1 MKVTYLGQAGLLF
14 EHEGFRIMLDPY
26 LSDSVAKIEPQN
38 RRRVPVD
45 ERFFAIRPDVM
56 IFTHNHADHYDP
68 EDMTCPDG
76 WEISD
81 HIMQEFISAYK
92 TMETIFIKLNL

>member
-1 MKVTYLGQAGLLF
+1 MYFSAIKWIISNNWKSLGKAISGCGITKTKFEACMEDLNAG
-14 EHEGFRIMLDPY
+14 RTD
-26 LSDSVAKIEPQN
+26 
-38 RRRVPVD
+38 
-45 ERFFAIRPDVM
+45 
-56 IFTHNHADHYDP
+56 ADHYDP